1 MVETAGSSARLG
13 LSKPGGAGVRGAG
26 LRVEEMYQQRPW
38 REEDVASVRN
48 KKDLGGWGRGGGQAP
63 KLVRWWA
70 RPPHAK
76 STGEPLDNLRR
87 AVTVRDSS
95 GCCADVQWTAAGPG
109 WGRATTEEEAQHVV
123 PGPEGD
129 SEREV
134 VDSGDQMG
142 VGEQGEAK
150 VNGQGTGLSDQGTG
164 ATD

>member
-1 MVETAGSSARLG
+1 
-13 LSKPGGAGVRGAG
+13 
-26 LRVEEMYQQRPW
+26 MYQQRPW

-48 KKDLGGWGRGGGQAP
+48 KKDLGGWGRGGGWGASTQVGEVVGQATSCQEH
-63 KLVRWWA
+63 W
-70 RPPHAK
+70 
-76 STGEPLDNLRR
+76 EPLDNLRR

-109 WGRATTEEEAQHVV
+109 WGRATTEEEAQHAV

-150 VNGQGTGLSDQGTG
+150 VNGQETGLSDQGTG